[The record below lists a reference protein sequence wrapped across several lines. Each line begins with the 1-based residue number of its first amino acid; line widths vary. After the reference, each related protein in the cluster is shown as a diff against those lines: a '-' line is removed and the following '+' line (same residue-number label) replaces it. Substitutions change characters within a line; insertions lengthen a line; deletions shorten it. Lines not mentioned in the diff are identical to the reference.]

1 MKRREKITL
10 TNMCMIY
17 DAEDN
22 VVVQEKITND
32 YKGIIFPGGHVE
44 NHESIVDSTIR
55 EIHEETGLTVTNLQ
69 LCGIK
74 NWIED
79 DNSRYMVF
87 LYKTNTF
94 FGNLQSSSEGR
105 VFWMPFEELKSTPLL
120 WNLENMLEIFCGN
133 NYNELFFDKDVHAT
147 QPILK

>member
-1 MKRREKITL
+1 
-10 TNMCMIY
+10 MIY